1 MVYSKSIN
9 EHLSYI
15 RHVLEVFRQHKL
27 QNNIEKCTFM
37 QTEGEVLSNKAS
49 VEGLSPQNTKIK
61 ANW

>member
-1 MVYSKSIN
+1 
-9 EHLSYI
+9 
-15 RHVLEVFRQHKL
+15 VLEVFRQHKL